1 VSATNSKTAISY
13 TAKAFIAWVIVWGC
27 LMGDRVK
34 GAELSPSTDELA
46 TAEVAIEDEAT
57 WQETLVDASSMVAKE
72 ASKRGFNHWLREK
85 VYSPEVDAR
94 YGLKLDEDWQ
104 QADAELPL
112 VVLVHGYN
120 SCPENNAELLSVI
133 RQHGYPCA
141 GFAYPNDFHVADS
154 AERLSRELN
163 AFKKLHQD
171 RRLALVTHSMGGL
184 VALECLENEQLN
196 PGNIDRLIMIAPPI
210 QGSQLAQVAV
220 ATDVWEHWLGRSS
233 GAPWTRWRDSVVDG
247 LGEAADDL
255 MPGSPFLI
263 QLNARPRN
271 AEVEYTIF
279 LGSGAGIEQEEMD
292 WLRTKLR
299 NAVGYVPGA
308 GDTADQIHQLLGEM
322 DELIDGKGDGIV
334 AVKRG
339 KLSGV
344 EDVVVLPFGH
354 LSVTGKADSDVI
366 RQVQQ
371 EVLERLH

>member
-1 VSATNSKTAISY
+1 
-13 TAKAFIAWVIVWGC
+13 
-27 LMGDRVK
+27 
-34 GAELSPSTDELA
+34 
-46 TAEVAIEDEAT
+46 
-57 WQETLVDASSMVAKE
+57 
-72 ASKRGFNHWLREK
+72 
-85 VYSPEVDAR
+85 
-94 YGLKLDEDWQ
+94 
-104 QADAELPL
+104 
-112 VVLVHGYN
+112 
-120 SCPENNAELLSVI
+120 
-133 RQHGYPCA
+133 
-141 GFAYPNDFHVADS
+141 
-154 AERLSRELN
+154 
-163 AFKKLHQD
+163 
-171 RRLALVTHSMGGL
+171 
-184 VALECLENEQLN
+184 
-196 PGNIDRLIMIAPPI
+196 MIAPPI
-210 QGSQLAQVAV
+210 QGSQLAKVAV
-220 ATDVWEHWLGRSS
+220 ATDVWEHWLGRSN
-233 GAPWTRWRDSVVDG
+233 GAPWSRWRDSVVDG

-263 QLNARPRN
+263 RLNARPRN

-279 LGSGAGIEQEEMD
+279 LGSGAGIAQEEMD